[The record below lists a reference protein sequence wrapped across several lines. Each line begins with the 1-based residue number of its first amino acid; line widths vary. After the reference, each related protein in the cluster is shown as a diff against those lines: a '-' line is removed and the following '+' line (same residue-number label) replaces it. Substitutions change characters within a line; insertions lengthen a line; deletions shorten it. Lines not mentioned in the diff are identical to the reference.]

1 MTPSESAGNS
11 AAAPR
16 KNALEGLRVLD
27 FSHALAGPY
36 CTLLLAEY
44 GAEVYKLEA
53 PGSGELSRGWGPP
66 FAGGQ
71 ASFFL
76 GLNRGK
82 RGISIDLK
90 RPEGIALCLELLDH
104 MDVVVE
110 NFRPG
115 TMDRLGLGYDAV
127 RKRNP
132 RAIYCSISGYG
143 QGGPSRDEAA
153 MDLVVECSS
162 GFISITGTEDGEQV
176 RSGYAV
182 ADINAGLFASVGILM
197 AVYHRDRT
205 GAGQFVDVSM
215 FDSMI
220 SAMSSNYMAYLG
232 SGRVPHPMG
241 SAFPTV
247 VPYRVFHASDRV
259 FSLAVGSEKLWLQ
272 FCAAIGHPELGSHAD
287 YASNALRIHNRHEL
301 ELKLESIFRQRTAA
315 EWIAVLGKAGI
326 PCSVVRTFDEVVEH
340 PQAEF
345 REMFPWMEH
354 PTAGRHR
361 VTGSPVKMSETP
373 GKPSSG
379 APLVG
384 QHTTEALSQLLGLTT
399 GKIDRLIADRIIP
412 QPPKAV
418 GGDFVPGRRSSPAE
432 RS

>member
-1 MTPSESAGNS
+1 MTPSESIGNS
-11 AAAPR
+11 APAPP
-16 KNALEGLRVLD
+16 KGALEGLRVLD

-36 CTLLLAEY
+36 CTLLLAEF

-53 PGSGELSRGWGPP
+53 PQGGELSRGWGPP

-90 RPEGIALCLELLDH
+90 RPEGIDLCLQLLDR

-132 RAIYCSISGYG
+132 HAIYCSISGYG
-143 QGGPSRDEAA
+143 QDGPSRDEAA

-162 GFISITGTEDGEQV
+162 GFMSITGTEDGEQV

-182 ADINAGLFASVGILM
+182 ADINAGLFASIGILM
-197 AVYHRDRT
+197 AVQHRHRT
-205 GAGQFVDVSM
+205 GEGQFVDVSM
-215 FDSMI
+215 FDGMI

-232 SGRVPHPMG
+232 SGRVPRPMG

-247 VPYRVFHASDRV
+247 VPYRVFHARDRV
-259 FSLAVGSEKLWLQ
+259 FSLAVGSEKLWLE
-272 FCAAIGHPELGSHAD
+272 FCAAIGHPGLGKHAD
-287 YASNALRIHNRHEL
+287 YASNALRIQNRHAL
-301 ELKLESIFRQRTAA
+301 ESKLETVFRGRAAA
-315 EWIAVLGKAGI
+315 EWIALLREAGI
-326 PCSVVRTFDEVVEH
+326 PCSLVRTFDEVVEH
-340 PQAEF
+340 PQAAF
-345 REMFPWMEH
+345 REMFPWMLH

-361 VTGSPVKMSETP
+361 VTGSPVKMSATP
-373 GKPSSG
+373 GTPATA

-384 QHTTEALSQLLGLTT
+384 QHTAEALSQLLGMPAS
-399 GKIDRLIADRIIP
+399 KVDRLIADGI
-412 QPPKAV
+412 
-418 GGDFVPGRRSSPAE
+418 VPEPSQDLEGKVAPRPRPGSAE
-432 RS
+432 RP